1 MLHVPCVFRCSPRGV
16 FVVVFARDVHQR
28 FCDTRTPNNLHLQR
42 ITIPLILFLSMLFY
56 VTFIEVS
63 LSKAATE
70 AHDTELSGFFVFC
83 CCCLGGCCCCFLL
96 LFLLLFFFFS
106 FFSFLSLTDHV
117 LFGYSKQD
125 CG

>member
-1 MLHVPCVFRCSPRGV
+1 MVFNLCFSFHAARVFRCSPRGV
-16 FVVVFARDVHQR
+16 FLVVFARDVHER
-28 FCDTRTPNNLHLQR
+28 FCDTRTPNNLYLQR
-42 ITIPLILFLSMLFY
+42 ITVPLMLFLSMLFY

-70 AHDTELSGFFVFC
+70 AHDTELSGF
-83 CCCLGGCCCCFLL
+83 LLLLL
-96 LFLLLFFFFS
+96 LFGGVVVVFFFF
-106 FFSFLSLTDHV
+106 FFFFFFLTDHV

>member
-1 MLHVPCVFRCSPRGV
+1 M
-16 FVVVFARDVHQR
+16 FVVVFARDVHER
-28 FCDTRTPNNLHLQR
+28 FCDTRTPNNLYLQR
-42 ITIPLILFLSMLFY
+42 ITIPLMLFLSMLFY

-70 AHDTELSGFFVFC
+70 AHDTELSGF
-83 CCCLGGCCCCFLL
+83 LLLLL
-96 LFLLLFFFFS
+96 LFGGVVVVLFFFF
-106 FFSFLSLTDHV
+106 FLTDHV